1 MSINIGVIDSRVK
14 KLASDL
20 AAEFQTRLNIPTT
33 AGNEQAEIKRR
44 SAAFVFLVVKTVL
57 DLPDEEALD
66 CLTEGGNDLGVD
78 AIHVGDV
85 DDGEFVVTIFQGK
98 YTHNLE
104 KAGEAN
110 FPENAV
116 VRLLQTIRHIFDPNA
131 TIAAND
137 ELKKRVEEVR
147 SIVRDG
153 HIPQVQ
159 VVLCNNGLTWT
170 AQAQTLIDQEKF
182 GDQVVW
188 KHVNHDVMFQLLQAV
203 KPVDDMLR
211 LTGEA
216 IIESLDFCRV
226 LVGKVLVREI
236 EGLFTRNGDRLLER
250 NVRRFLGF
258 QGNRVNQ
265 AIAHTLLAENERGNF
280 YFYNNGVT
288 LVCRKFAHS
297 GLQKGNYSVQ
307 AEGLQV
313 INGGQT
319 CKTIQDTLSKLA
331 GAAPGLDRA
340 FVLIRLYELP
350 ADSADLVRSIT
361 YATNSQNPVDLRD
374 LRSNDARQ
382 KSIQASVAEL
392 NYSYHRHRSD
402 TSLKP
407 TDISSAVAAEAV
419 LSVWRRRPQQGK
431 FQGREHFGKLYE
443 TIFTDDLNGAQV
455 ILATLIFRFAENKR
469 RRPPTGSPDFVAYGS
484 CFIAML
490 MGKYLL
496 EELGITLAQLN
507 HVKFAEAKAK
517 LDQKEDE
524 YFTRA
529 IQAIDVAVKALYG
542 NQAVSLQQLSA
553 TFRRGDLI
561 SKLGVTP

>member
-1 MSINIGVIDSRVK
+1 MSINIGVIDSRVRQ
-14 KLASDL
+14 LATDL
-20 AAEFQTRLNIPTT
+20 AAEFETRLKIPTT
-33 AGNEQAEIKRR
+33 PGNEQADIKRR

-57 DLPDEEALD
+57 DLPDDEALD
-66 CLTEGGNDLGVD
+66 CLTEGGDDLGVD
-78 AIHVGDV
+78 AIHIGDV

-98 YTHNLE
+98 YTHNIA
-104 KAGEAN
+104 KAGESN
-110 FPENAV
+110 FPENAI
-116 VRLLQTIRHIFDPNA
+116 VRLLQTVRHLFDPNA
-131 TIAAND
+131 TVAANSD
-137 ELKKRVEEVR
+137 LSKRIEEVR
-147 SIVRDG
+147 SLVRDG
-153 HIPQVQ
+153 YIPQVQ
-159 VVLCNNGLTWT
+159 VVLCNNGLAWT
-170 AQAQTLIDQEKF
+170 THAQSLIDQEKF

-188 KHVNHDVMFQLLQAV
+188 KHVNHDVLIQLLQAV
-203 KPVDDMLR
+203 KPVDDKLQ
-211 LTGEA
+211 LTGEV
-216 IIESLDFCRV
+216 IIENWHFCRV
-226 LVGKVLVREI
+226 LVGKVAVSEI
-236 EGLFTRNGDRLLER
+236 EGLFARNGDRMLER
-250 NVRRFLGF
+250 NVRRFLGL

-288 LVCRKFAHS
+288 LVCKKFGHS
-297 GLQKGNYSVQ
+297 GLQKANHTVHT
-307 AEGLQV
+307 EGLQV

-331 GAAPGLDRA
+331 GAVPGLDRA

-382 KSIQASVAEL
+382 KSLQASVGEL
-392 NYSYHRHRSD
+392 NFAYHRHRSD

-407 TDISSAVAAEAV
+407 ADISSAVAAEAV

-455 ILATLIFRFAENKR
+455 ILATLIFRYAENKR

-524 YFTRA
+524 YFARA
-529 IQAIDVAVKALYG
+529 VRAIDVAVKALYG
-542 NQAVSLQQLSA
+542 STYVSLQQLSA